1 VPDDSIAGVAVT
13 DTAAELREWLQ
24 RDPPQVP
31 PRYFYDEHGS
41 ELFEK
46 ITHTDEYYPT
56 RTELGLLE
64 RYAGEIIDDTDPMV
78 VAELGSGSS
87 RKTRL
92 LLDALSLKGPG
103 RRCTVFD
110 ISGDFL
116 GKSAG
121 ALRELYPEMHVDAV
135 VGDFTRDLGR
145 LGSGGARRMLVFLA
159 GTIGNLNEV
168 ESAAFLSEIAGLT
181 GVGDSFLLGVDLVK
195 SRGVLEAAYDD
206 AQGFT
211 AAFNINMLRVLNE
224 EFGAN
229 FDLSDWRHRATWNED
244 SARVEIWLDA
254 VKDVDVYVKAAGFH
268 MHLKEGEGIRTEIS
282 CKYTSESLRARLAVA
297 GLRLDRWMTDPEDLF
312 ALALIRKEGA

>member
-1 VPDDSIAGVAVT
+1 MSEEFITEAAVI
-13 DTAAELREWLQ
+13 DTVAELREWLQ

-64 RYAGEIIDDTDPMV
+64 RYASEIIDDTDPMV
-78 VAELGSGSS
+78 VAEIGSGSS

-92 LLDALSLKGPG
+92 LLDALSEKGPD

-116 GKSAG
+116 EKSAHT
-121 ALRELYPEMHVDAV
+121 LRELYPGMHVDAI

-145 LGSGGARRMLVFLA
+145 LGPGGRRRMLVFLA
-159 GTIGNLNEV
+159 GTIGNLNE
-168 ESAAFLSEIAGLT
+168 EEAAVFLNEIASLT
-181 GVGDSFLLGVDLVK
+181 GEGGSFLLGVDLVK
-195 SRGVLEAAYDD
+195 SREMLEAAYAD

-211 AAFNINMLRVLNE
+211 AAFNINMLNVLND
-224 EFGAN
+224 EFGAD
-229 FDLSDWRHRATWNED
+229 FDLADWRHRATWNAE
-244 SARVEIWLDA
+244 SERVEIWLDA
-254 VKDVDVYVKAAGFH
+254 VRDVDVDVGAVGVRLRLAKGQ
-268 MHLKEGEGIRTEIS
+268 GIRTELS
-282 CKYTSESLRARLAVA
+282 CKYTRESLTARLATA
-297 GLRLDRWMTDPEDLF
+297 GLRLDRWMTDPDALF